1 MKKTDPQPMAARK
14 PTPAIDPG
22 AADALAQQATAV
34 EALAASM
41 PYNANK
47 SKEFGRD
54 NAISPSAG
62 QTQEPNSDLAS
73 ASTLSETNISAKTG
87 GDAASLDRARVD
99 SAGEVLTTNQGVA
112 VG

>member
-73 ASTLSETNISAKTG
+73 ASTSAKPIFRPRPAAMPPRSTG
-87 GDAASLDRARVD
+87 RASTRLVRC
-99 SAGEVLTTNQGVA
+99 
-112 VG
+112 